1 MTIELL
7 LIAAEYLESQQ
18 TALNNGQSDI
28 IITII
33 KTTRLSVTKVGVAD
47 TRLSYGKQT

>member
-33 KTTRLSVTKVGVAD
+33 KTTSTLSVTEVGVAGWAWS
-47 TRLSYGKQT
+47 TRA